1 MAGLFS
7 TLQLRGLS
15 LPNRVMMSPMC
26 MYSAGQDGCLT
37 DWHIVHYLTRV
48 VGGVGLVMMEATAVE
63 PRGRITLHDLG
74 LWDDAQVPPLATLV
88 THVHNLGG
96 RIGVQLAHA
105 GRKAWSRQ
113 RGWGPA
119 QPVGP
124 TSEAFDTDWQ
134 PPLALDTKE
143 ITKIINAWQ
152 EAARRAATAKLDV
165 VEIHA
170 AHGYLI
176 HQFLSPLSNKR
187 TDTYGGSRTKR
198 MRLLVEIVEAV
209 RDVWDPDKPLFV
221 RLSATDWHAT
231 GLTVEDTT
239 EIARTLRTHGV
250 DLIDCSSGGLTPTGQ
265 PDIGPGYQVPF
276 AAQVRREANI
286 ATAAVGL
293 ITSPEHAAAIIHTE
307 QADIVALGREL
318 LRHPYWVFEAAHTLG
333 QEIDWP
339 VQYIRAKW

>member
-1 MAGLFS
+1 MARLFS

-26 MYSAGQDGCLT
+26 MYSAEQDGCLT
-37 DWHIVHYLTRV
+37 DWHTIHYLTRV

-63 PRGRITLHDLG
+63 PRGRITPHDLG
-74 LWDDAQVPPLATLV
+74 LWDDVQIPPLARLV
-88 THVHNLGG
+88 THVHDLGG

-113 RGWGPA
+113 RGWGPV
-119 QPVGP
+119 QPIGP

-134 PPLALDTKE
+134 PPQALNIKE
-143 ITKIINAWQ
+143 IAEIVDAWQ
-152 EAARRAATAKLDV
+152 NAARRATAARLDI

-176 HQFLSPLSNKR
+176 HEFLSPLSNRR
-187 TDTYGGSRTKR
+187 TDAYGGSRTRR

-221 RLSATDWHAT
+221 RLSATDWHPA
-231 GLTVEDTT
+231 GLTLEDTV
-239 EIARTLRTHGV
+239 EIARTLRTRGV
-250 DLIDCSSGGLTPTGQ
+250 DLIDCSSGGLTPAGP

-276 AAQVRREANI
+276 AARVRQEAGI

-333 QEIDWP
+333 QDVEWP
-339 VQYIRAKW
+339 VQYARAKR